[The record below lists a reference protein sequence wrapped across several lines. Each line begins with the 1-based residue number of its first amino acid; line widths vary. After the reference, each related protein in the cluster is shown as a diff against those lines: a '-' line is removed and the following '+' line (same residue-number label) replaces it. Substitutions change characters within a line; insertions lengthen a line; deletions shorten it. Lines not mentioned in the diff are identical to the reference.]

1 MQIHANS
8 LRPVG
13 ATSSIVRRLHRRSS
27 TGFKLAVQGGG
38 CSLLETF
45 EGELESTASLPS
57 FPSLRSCRAAGRER
71 AREKCELVRQLEA
84 RGRLEMRC
92 AERRWRWSW
101 HWSQWRPVNE
111 FKGRFYCSPTR
122 FPPPQAVSGR
132 RGIAFTWRRL
142 STRPARK
149 VGGKRKGARRFFVAL
164 RCNSSCTRPPTCDSP
179 NKSGGGS

>member
-13 ATSSIVRRLHRRSS
+13 ATSSIVRRLHRRWS
-27 TGFKLAVQGGG
+27 TRLKPAVQGGG
-38 CSLLETF
+38 CSQLETF
-45 EGELESTASLPS
+45 EGELASTASLR
-57 FPSLRSCRAAGRER
+57 SLPSCRER
-71 AREKCELVRQLEA
+71 KSARKVCELVRQLEA

-142 STRPARK
+142 STRPARQ

-164 RCNSSCTRPPTCDSP
+164 RCNSSCARPPTCDSP